1 MLLFAVCET
10 LVTYKLNGRLAQP
23 LWLNGGTLE
32 RGI

>member
-23 LWLNGGTLE
+23 LWLSGGALE
-32 RGI
+32 CGI